1 MAISLNSVNTR
12 LTTVENNGNII
23 TAQSGKAQ
31 NWYVKYKNGLIM
43 QGGYKSMSSGT
54 NRTETFTL
62 NTAFTTTTYVAIS
75 QCNFAY
81 EEERGG
87 WGLANVVSR
96 TTSSFNVKKAF
107 GEACTVHWIAIGY
120 LISYR
125 ILNYAYAYIKSLRDF
140 KAIIKSHS
148 FCKLLSKISREVI

>member
-12 LTTVENNGNII
+12 LTNVENNGNII

-75 QCNFAY
+75 QAAFTTELNSAS
-81 EEERGG
+81 
-87 WGLANVVSR
+87 WGIANVVSR
-96 TTSSFNVKKAF
+96 TTSSFSVKKSF
-107 GEACTVHWIAIGY
+107 SEAVTVHWLAIGY
-120 LISYR
+120 LITNR
-125 ILNYAYAYIKSLRDF
+125 LLNYTRVRLNSIKNL
-140 KAIIKSHS
+140 KA
-148 FCKLLSKISREVI
+148 VI

>member
-1 MAISLNSVNTR
+1 MAISLNTVNTR

-62 NTAFTTTTYVAIS
+62 NTAFTTTTYIAIS
-75 QCNFAY
+75 QAAFTTELNQAS
-81 EEERGG
+81 
-87 WGLANVVSR
+87 WGIANVVSR
-96 TTSSFNVKKAF
+96 TTSSFNVKKSF
-107 GEACTVHWIAIGY
+107 GEAVAVHWIAIGY
-120 LISYR
+120 
-125 ILNYAYAYIKSLRDF
+125 
-140 KAIIKSHS
+140 
-148 FCKLLSKISREVI
+148 

>member
-54 NRTETFTL
+54 NITETFTL

-75 QCNFAY
+75 QPAFTLEY
-81 EEERGG
+81 EGAS
-87 WGLANVVSR
+87 WGIANVVSR
-96 TTSSFNVKKAF
+96 TTSSFSVKKAF
-107 GEACTVHWIAIGY
+107 REAVAVHWLAIGY
-120 LISYR
+120 LITNR
-125 ILNYAYAYIKSLRDF
+125 LLNYTRVMLNSIKNL
-140 KAIIKSHS
+140 KA
-148 FCKLLSKISREVI
+148 VI